1 MGMPPIP
8 APPGNVNK
16 INPREAGMV
25 VAAGAVGGFVFW
37 IIAKWTETSLPTV
50 FGSATVPVLMFLG
63 AIAAL
68 IGVYFLTASDTT
80 AVRTYIFALLCGV
93 AWDPMINSGV
103 QIVTNAAVKSQ
114 TDDLGN
120 KVQQMKDATK
130 TGDVSQITSAV
141 QQTVPAVTAILNNS
155 TDVADAAK
163 RTEIVDKSRQAIG
176 ELQTSAAKAP
186 ESSVD
191 ALKNITL
198 AADKS
203 GQSAVGID
211 AIQTLDTIAGDAVRS
226 KNVPLSQRIRTS
238 LDYVVNNSNNPAI
251 QSAAKLTLG
260 ELNSGAR

>member
-130 TGDVSQITSAV
+130 TGDV
-141 QQTVPAVTAILNNS
+141 TAILNNS

>member
-1 MGMPPIP
+1 
-8 APPGNVNK
+8 
-16 INPREAGMV
+16 
-25 VAAGAVGGFVFW
+25 
-37 IIAKWTETSLPTV
+37 
-50 FGSATVPVLMFLG
+50 
-63 AIAAL
+63 
-68 IGVYFLTASDTT
+68 
-80 AVRTYIFALLCGV
+80 
-93 AWDPMINSGV
+93 MINSGV